1 MRPHH
6 NRAMRFQ
13 RGIHYPHP
21 PRGPARKSYTM
32 SEAALRQRRRNLK
45 RTRIRSDCE
54 TAIIKR
60 LIWQACFDGGER
72 PSQRALARQL
82 RVWPSYVWKVQ
93 RKALSEGLD
102 ALVANGERVGLDD
115 LEKARCF
122 TEKVRAD
129 SPDIL
134 VALPA
139 LVVPSIVLPDSRA
152 LPPPHATPWWLTR
165 EWQSTDEIWGCI
177 LLTQEQKVQ
186 ASAELERKEYAM
198 NYSSTFST
206 RDQGIR
212 RINVV
217 TEE

>member
-45 RTRIRSDCE
+45 RTRIRSDRE

-60 LIWQACFDGGER
+60 LIWQACFNGGKR

-82 RVWPSYVWKVQ
+82 RVSPSYVWKVQ
-93 RKALSEGLD
+93 RKALREGLD
-102 ALVANGERVGLDD
+102 AVVAKGERVGLDD
-115 LEKARCF
+115 LAEAQRF

-139 LVVPSIVLPDSRA
+139 MVVPPIVLPDSLDLTSR
-152 LPPPHATPWWLTR
+152 HAAPWWLTR
-165 EWQSTDEIWGCI
+165 EWRSADEIWGCI

-186 ASAELERKEYAM
+186 ASAELERKEYSGESIDKLCRSDVEA
-198 NYSSTFST
+198 S
-206 RDQGIR
+206 R
-212 RINVV
+212 
-217 TEE
+217 

>member
-1 MRPHH
+1 MRLRQ
-6 NRAMRFQ
+6 NRDMSFQ

-21 PRGPARKSYTM
+21 PRGRARKPYAM

-45 RTRIRSDCE
+45 QTRRRSDRE

-60 LIWQACFDGGER
+60 LIWQACFDGGKR

-102 ALVANGERVGLDD
+102 ALVAHGERVGLDD
-115 LEKARCF
+115 LAEAQRF

-134 VALPA
+134 AALPA
-139 LVVPSIVLPDSRA
+139 LVVPSIVLPDSRDF
-152 LPPPHATPWWLTR
+152 LPDMRLR
-165 EWQSTDEIWGCI
+165 G
-177 LLTQEQKVQ
+177 
-186 ASAELERKEYAM
+186 
-198 NYSSTFST
+198 
-206 RDQGIR
+206 G
-212 RINVV
+212 
-217 TEE
+217 